1 MVKLFF
7 SYKFN
12 SIGETFANKMY
23 FVLMKQRG
31 LKIDFWKYHG
41 KAGEVKAE
49 LKKMIARC
57 EYMIFFWGNEI
68 GDIQIQEVGFALDR
82 KIKIIPML
90 LPGFKK
96 PGPLDEDYEILSKV
110 KRNDSIVI
118 NHEQLDKI
126 NKTVIEKA
134 KELYINKLNMPAWIP
149 EHFLP
154 NGYPFQ
160 YEKDIIDEFIK
171 GKGKL
176 SAERVMEG
184 CPKEWPQVDRRPGD
198 IPNTIPE
205 ERRGKNRDDKFVMP
219 AALSDYHFRDQ
230 QQCLFNLKLAFPEA
244 GPREKL
250 YYPKRS
256 LALNVGIVVS
266 GGIAPGINSV
276 IAGIVKRHVDYDSRR
291 RSPVTI
297 YGYMEG
303 FKALLNKEEGPRLK
317 VIYRTGDKK
326 ETLENTV
333 YTKAEEGGSI
343 IPTSRA
349 DELLS
354 EDDRD
359 SYFEKIMETL
369 RIDRI
374 HILYVIGGDGS
385 MKAAHALHN
394 YIVQSDSDTAVV
406 GVPKTMDNDIL
417 WVWQSFGFLSA
428 VEWAK
433 GAIRQIYTEVR
444 SNPRIC
450 IMQLFGS
457 DSGFVVTHA
466 ALASGV
472 CDMVLIPEQPFS
484 TSKVIDHIMERLD
497 GRFSAGEHSKS
508 PYGIILL
515 AETALPVDA
524 EKYALK
530 VEKLKKAKNPKNSD
544 DDDLTWLEIQSVKDF
559 FKAKCRVKGQTPDEL
574 RNAGLKILRNT
585 LVKALKNEKKSYW
598 NTFRV
603 FTNEPRHL
611 IRSIPPS
618 SSDIIFGER
627 LGTLAVDGAMAG
639 FRGYM
644 ISQWLTE
651 YAMVPL
657 ELVVLGRKRIPRD
670 GIFWKSVIAATGQ
683 PSNLV

>member
-7 SYKFN
+7 SYKFK
-12 SIGETFANKMY
+12 SVGETFANKMY
-23 FVLMKQRG
+23 FVLKKQSG

-41 KAGEVKAE
+41 KAGEFPPD
-49 LKKMIARC
+49 LRKMIARC
-57 EYMIFFWGNEI
+57 DYMIFFWGNEF
-68 GDIQIQEVGFALDR
+68 GNIQIQEVGYALEQR
-82 KIKIIPML
+82 RKIIPIL
-90 LPGFKK
+90 LPNYKK
-96 PGPLDEDYEILSKV
+96 ARFLKKNYEILSKL
-110 KRNDSIVI
+110 NDKSSIVI
-118 NHEQLDKI
+118 EKEKFNKI
-126 NKTVIEKA
+126 NKSVIEVA
-134 KELYINKLNMPAWIP
+134 KELYINKLNMRKWIP
-149 EHFLP
+149 EYFLP
-154 NGYPFQ
+154 DGYPFQ
-160 YEKDIIDEFIK
+160 YEKDIIGEFIK

-176 SAERVMEG
+176 SADRVREG
-184 CPKEWPQVDRRPGD
+184 CPSEWPQVDRRLGD
-198 IPNTIPE
+198 TPNTIIE
-205 ERRGKNRDDKFVMP
+205 ERRGKNRDNKFVMP
-219 AALSDYHFRDQ
+219 AALSDYHFKDNH
-230 QQCLFNLKLAFPEA
+230 QCLFNLDLTFPEA
-244 GPREKL
+244 GPRQFL
-250 YYPKRS
+250 YYPKKSR
-256 LALNVGIVVS
+256 ALNVGIVVS

-276 IAGIVKRHVDYDSRR
+276 IAGIVKRHVDYDKKR
-291 RSPVTI
+291 RSPTTI

-303 FKALLNKEEGPRLK
+303 FKALLGKEEGPRYK
-317 VIYRTGDKK
+317 VIYTTGEKK
-326 ETLENTV
+326 EMLEMTV
-333 YTKAEEGGSI
+333 YSKAEEGGSI
-343 IPTSRA
+343 LPTSRA

-354 EDDRD
+354 EEDRKK
-359 SYFEKIMETL
+359 YFEKIMETL
-369 RIDRI
+369 RVDRI
-374 HILYVIGGDGS
+374 DILYVIGGDGS
-385 MKAAHALHN
+385 MKAAHALQN
-394 YIVQSDSDTAVV
+394 CIEQSGSDAAVV

-484 TSKVIDHIMERLD
+484 TKKVIDHITDRLE
-497 GRFSAGEHSKS
+497 GRFSAGEDGKS

-515 AETALPVDA
+515 AETALPIDSI
-524 EKYALK
+524 EYALK
-530 VEKLKKAKNPKNSD
+530 VEKTKKAKKHKNSD
-544 DDDLTWLEIQSVKDF
+544 DDDLTWIEIQSVKDF
-559 FKAKCRVKGQTPDEL
+559 FGADCRVTGQTPDEL
-574 RNAGLKILRNT
+574 RNAGLKIVRNT
-585 LVKALKNEKKSYW
+585 LIKALKDEKKSYW
-598 NTFRV
+598 KTFRV

-639 FRGYM
+639 FRDFM

-651 YAMVPL
+651 YAMIPL